1 MTPTM
6 QSFVPLRF
14 LHIWFKVGHLFT
26 ASAWDSFTH
35 QSAQDLCLVLDYIEN
50 YWATPKSE
58 GIGLIEM
65 GEILKGK
72 KETKILADGSV
83 MTAWIRHDGS
93 ISDAILEGA
102 SE

>member
-6 QSFVPLRF
+6 QSL
-14 LHIWFKVGHLFT
+14 WFKVGHLFT

-35 QSAQDLCLVLDYIEN
+35 QSAQDMSLVLDYISNHWESPE
-50 YWATPKSE
+50 AE
-58 GIGLIEM
+58 GIGLIEI

-72 KETKILADGSV
+72 KETNILADGSV

-93 ISDAILEGA
+93 ISDAILEGG
-102 SE
+102 E